1 MVYKNA
7 KLFMCI
13 LLNGKIPESY
23 KRRAA
28 MSEYIL
34 AVDIGTSNVKCM
46 IARPDMTVLAEAD
59 SEYETLCTGAGRYEQ
74 DPELWWRHMI
84 LALQAAAAKASV
96 RTGEIGRIAV
106 SSQAPTMLPVD
117 AAGRPLGNA
126 LIWMDRRSDA
136 QCIDMGRRIGDGT
149 VYRITGNK
157 ADPFYVYS
165 ELLWFKQNQPALY
178 EKTRWILQANG
189 YLNLRLTGSFTLD
202 ATHASITQC
211 YDVLHRCWSSE
222 LLQPYGVPAELFP
235 PVSQPV
241 DVIGTVTQEAA
252 AQTGLRA
259 GTEVLAGSVDGA
271 AAALEGGVTAD
282 GVAVEMSGTSSV
294 LLVGSDRP
302 HTSPNLT
309 YMYSV
314 VPEQHLLLG
323 CMSTTGG
330 VLKWY
335 RDTFCDRA
343 DPAIY
348 KKLDAQILAQCPEPS
363 PLIFLPY
370 LAGERAPIWDTNAK
384 GVLAGITCATTQAE
398 IIRAAE
404 EGAAF
409 ALMDNITEA
418 RASGAQL
425 RTLRAVGGSVN
436 SRIWMQIKASV
447 AGMPIEIPASCHGA
461 PGGMLAVLSC
471 AEGEFAS
478 IREAAANLVRI
489 RETVDPVAAWIP
501 VYQEKFELFRS
512 TYRHLK
518 PDFPSLHQAG
528 GN

>member
-1 MVYKNA
+1 M
-7 KLFMCI
+7 
-13 LLNGKIPESY
+13 
-23 KRRAA
+23 
-28 MSEYIL
+28 
-34 AVDIGTSNVKCM
+34 
-46 IARPDMTVLAEAD
+46 
-59 SEYETLCTGAGRYEQ
+59 
-74 DPELWWRHMI
+74 
-84 LALQAAAAKASV
+84 
-96 RTGEIGRIAV
+96 
-106 SSQAPTMLPVD
+106 
-117 AAGRPLGNA
+117 
-126 LIWMDRRSDA
+126 
-136 QCIDMGRRIGDGT
+136 
-149 VYRITGNK
+149 
-157 ADPFYVYS
+157 
-165 ELLWFKQNQPALY
+165 
-178 EKTRWILQANG
+178 
-189 YLNLRLTGSFTLD
+189 
-202 ATHASITQC
+202 
-211 YDVLHRCWSSE
+211 
-222 LLQPYGVPAELFP
+222 
-235 PVSQPV
+235 
-241 DVIGTVTQEAA
+241 
-252 AQTGLRA
+252 
-259 GTEVLAGSVDGA
+259 
-271 AAALEGGVTAD
+271 
-282 GVAVEMSGTSSV
+282 

-518 PDFPSLHQAG
+518 PDFPSFHQAG

>member
-1 MVYKNA
+1 
-7 KLFMCI
+7 
-13 LLNGKIPESY
+13 
-23 KRRAA
+23 
-28 MSEYIL
+28 
-34 AVDIGTSNVKCM
+34 
-46 IARPDMTVLAEAD
+46 
-59 SEYETLCTGAGRYEQ
+59 
-74 DPELWWRHMI
+74 MI

-370 LAGERAPIWDTNAK
+370 LVGTNAPEFDADAAGMFWGLRQEHDVFDMAHAVMEGVAFMLRKNCDAIAAK
-384 GVLAGITCATTQAE
+384 GTKPDHIIATGGGAKSPVWCQLQADITGLPREKEAACLGAAIVAAVSDRQYADYAQAAAHCVAMVTRYEPHPSAFLETKYRRFALLYQAGIQA
-398 IIRAAE
+398 
-404 EGAAF
+404 
-409 ALMDNITEA
+409 A
-418 RASGAQL
+418 RL
-425 RTLRAVGGSVN
+425 
-436 SRIWMQIKASV
+436 
-447 AGMPIEIPASCHGA
+447 
-461 PGGMLAVLSC
+461 
-471 AEGEFAS
+471 
-478 IREAAANLVRI
+478 
-489 RETVDPVAAWIP
+489 
-501 VYQEKFELFRS
+501 
-512 TYRHLK
+512 
-518 PDFPSLHQAG
+518 
-528 GN
+528 

>member
-189 YLNLRLTGSFTLD
+189 SFTLD

-348 KKLDAQILAQCPEPS
+348 KKLDAQILAQCPEPNAPRSGIRTQRACLRGS
-363 PLIFLPY
+363 PARRRRRRSSELPRRARPSHSWTTSPRPEPAARSCGRCARWAARST
-370 LAGERAPIWDTNAK
+370 AGSGCRSKRPSRECRSKFRRP
-384 GVLAGITCATTQAE
+384 ATV
-398 IIRAAE
+398 R
-404 EGAAF
+404 
-409 ALMDNITEA
+409 
-418 RASGAQL
+418 
-425 RTLRAVGGSVN
+425 RAVCL
-436 SRIWMQIKASV
+436 
-447 AGMPIEIPASCHGA
+447 PC
-461 PGGMLAVLSC
+461 
-471 AEGEFAS
+471 
-478 IREAAANLVRI
+478 
-489 RETVDPVAAWIP
+489 
-501 VYQEKFELFRS
+501 
-512 TYRHLK
+512 
-518 PDFPSLHQAG
+518 
-528 GN
+528 

>member
-1 MVYKNA
+1 
-7 KLFMCI
+7 
-13 LLNGKIPESY
+13 
-23 KRRAA
+23 
-28 MSEYIL
+28 
-34 AVDIGTSNVKCM
+34 
-46 IARPDMTVLAEAD
+46 
-59 SEYETLCTGAGRYEQ
+59 
-74 DPELWWRHMI
+74 MI
-84 LALQAAAAKASV
+84 LALQVAAAKAGV
-96 RTGEIGRIAV
+96 RASEIGRIAI

-117 AAGRPLGNA
+117 AAGRPLCNA

-136 QCIDMGRRIGDGT
+136 QCIDMGRTIGSED

-211 YDVLHRCWSSE
+211 YDVLQHCWSSE
-222 LLQPYGVPAELFP
+222 LLRPYGVPAELFP

-241 DVIGTVTQEAA
+241 EVIGTVTQEAA

-335 RDTFCDRA
+335 RDTFCDRT
-343 DPAIY
+343 DPESY
-348 KKLDAQILAQCPEPS
+348 KKLDAQIIAQCPEPS

-370 LAGERAPIWDTNAK
+370 LAGERAPIWDTNAEGYEMNAIAAVVIGGTSMSGGEGSLIGTVIGTMLI
-384 GVLAGITCATTQAE
+384 GVIANGMNLLLIPTGPQRMVTGS
-398 IIRAAE
+398 IIVIAVIV
-404 EGAAF
+404 
-409 ALMDNITEA
+409 DV
-418 RASGAQL
+418 L
-425 RTLRAVGGSVN
+425 RKKAN
-436 SRIWMQIKASV
+436 SKS
-447 AGMPIEIPASCHGA
+447 
-461 PGGMLAVLSC
+461 
-471 AEGEFAS
+471 
-478 IREAAANLVRI
+478 
-489 RETVDPVAAWIP
+489 
-501 VYQEKFELFRS
+501 K
-512 TYRHLK
+512 
-518 PDFPSLHQAG
+518 
-528 GN
+528 